1 MLPVAAPGLPG
12 INKCSQTWVAQMS
25 NSSKSHIAREI
36 YTLCLMLWLTANTW
50 KSLNLSSHT
59 WADNYM
65 HTSSLAEER
74 IDSWLPGNNQLKQ
87 HGSFICSAIVRKAGA
102 QLLFIT
108 VIHLAPHY
116 KTKKKAGCP
125 LMTRHWEN
133 SHHVYRDCAIKCLS
147 ITRVTNICA
156 DTMMKIHIKG
166 MAPSSYN
173 AKLQ

>member
-1 MLPVAAPGLPG
+1 M
-12 INKCSQTWVAQMS
+12 QTRVAQMS

-59 WADNYM
+59 WANNYM
-65 HTSSLAEER
+65 HAFFLSWRENWLLAARQQPAETTR
-74 IDSWLPGNNQLKQ
+74 V
-87 HGSFICSAIVRKAGA
+87 FYM
-102 QLLFIT
+102 QLLFIM
-108 VIHLAPHY
+108 VIHLAPHC
-116 KTKKKAGCP
+116 KTKKAGCP

-133 SHHVYRDCAIKCLS
+133 SHHVYRECAIKCLS

-156 DTMMKIHIKG
+156 DTTMKIHIKG

-173 AKLQ
+173 ANLQ

>member
-1 MLPVAAPGLPG
+1 
-12 INKCSQTWVAQMS
+12 MS

-59 WADNYM
+59 WANNYM
-65 HTSSLAEER
+65 HAFFLSWRE

-87 HGSFICSAIVRKAGA
+87 HGCFICSATVEKGGA
-102 QLLFIT
+102 QLLFIM
-108 VIHLAPHY
+108 VIHLAPHC
-116 KTKKKAGCP
+116 KTKKAGCP
-125 LMTRHWEN
+125 LMTRHWRN
-133 SHHVYRDCAIKCLS
+133 SHHVYRECAIKCLS

-156 DTMMKIHIKG
+156 DTTMKIHIKG

-173 AKLQ
+173 ANLQ